1 MLSNEKTF
9 FLLFQD
15 YDGQGRAEFMSQ
27 TIIVIFGVVG
37 LILGWY
43 LQQFSQTVFIVAAGF
58 IIAAIVSI
66 EYIVDVLCRQPIKL
80 FQVVSTS
87 EFHEF

>member
-1 MLSNEKTF
+1 MNKLF
-9 FLLFQD
+9 LFQD

-58 IIAAIVSI
+58 IIAAIVSFF
-66 EYIVDVLCRQPIKL
+66 YRLNSVGFFMKSQVCRL
-80 FQVVSTS
+80 FKV
-87 EFHEF
+87 FHKN

>member
-1 MLSNEKTF
+1 
-9 FLLFQD
+9 
-15 YDGQGRAEFMSQ
+15 MSQ

-58 IIAAIVSI
+58 IIAAIVS
-66 EYIVDVLCRQPIKL
+66 LSRL
-80 FQVVSTS
+80 NSVSFMFKVS
-87 EFHEF
+87 HKKSY

>member
-1 MLSNEKTF
+1 MLDNEQTF
-9 FLLFQD
+9 FLFQD

-58 IIAAIVSI
+58 IIAAIVS
-66 EYIVDVLCRQPIKL
+66 LSRL
-80 FQVVSTS
+80 NSVS
-87 EFHEF
+87 

>member
-1 MLSNEKTF
+1 MNQTLMNKLYF
-9 FLLFQD
+9 LFQD

-58 IIAAIVSI
+58 IIAAIVSLNRC
-66 EYIVDVLCRQPIKL
+66 DLSGGVLRTR
-80 FQVVSTS
+80 VNRD
-87 EFHEF
+87 

>member
-1 MLSNEKTF
+1 MNKL
-9 FLLFQD
+9 FLFLFQD

-43 LQQFSQTVFIVAAGF
+43 LQQFSETVFIVAAGF
-58 IIAAIVSI
+58 IIAAIVSFFSRLNS
-66 EYIVDVLCRQPIKL
+66 VGSFMKS
-80 FQVVSTS
+80 QV
-87 EFHEF
+87 